1 MGDFFMILG
10 VKLYSPQTNH
20 LGPSFLLGLGE
31 FATSHRKEE
40 CNDDEIRSMISFGT
54 GDLVGREK
62 SHITEELW
70 CNSLLLVLF
79 W

>member
-10 VKLYSPQTNH
+10 VKLYSSQADH

-40 CNDDEIRSMISFGT
+40 CDDDEIRSMIPGGA

-62 SHITEELW
+62 SHITEEL
-70 CNSLLLVLF
+70 
-79 W
+79 